1 MSAWYNDRDGGSNG
15 GHVTSDYLL
24 VGQIQA
30 PLPCT
35 PLVVPSFGFD
45 WAVTTCRFRDKVAR
59 KALSASSWFLAI
71 AGVSLGATHAVIA
84 DSFSTVPALACLV
97 LAIFGI
103 VIGISAHKAPMSI
116 AALTALTAA
125 AILAARI
132 FENDSKSSQSLVSE
146 SLFLTS
152 QILLVLGLVLI
163 VRRRLTGQAAN
174 VLADGLI
181 VGIGAWLIVWVYL
194 VQPSLGITGNSASFT
209 SIRSLT
215 LGVAM
220 IVLFLLVTL
229 LFSETVPSPANAF
242 IGLAIA
248 LGLAGLILRAVVSRG
263 DVSFSTATLDAPL
276 LMAVAL
282 AGAAFIHPTIRHIA
296 EAGSHTVVPALMT
309 RLLTTTSSLIAP
321 IIILAIDK
329 PTNSQDTTVR
339 TITVCILA
347 AVVMSRVVQSVRLNA
362 HTQEQLVKSALTDSL
377 TGLPNRVLMLQHIES
392 AMRTS
397 WKTNLQPTVLF
408 IDVDRFK
415 NINDSLGH
423 SIGDDVLTEVSR
435 RLTSAVPTHA
445 TVARIAGDEFVIL
458 DTTTETVTQSVL
470 LAEKVLD
477 SLRSPITTRD
487 GDMFVTA
494 SIGVAYAPTAVE
506 LSANELMR
514 HADTAM
520 YRAKNAGRNC
530 IALFDESMLESV
542 TKRLDVETALYRALE
557 RNELHL
563 VHQPI
568 VDIDLGIVVGFEALM
583 RWDRGQSQVVS
594 PDEFIPIAEET
605 GIIVP
610 LGSWAINDALT
621 QLRSWIDAGHCSPST
636 TMSVNVSVRQLHD
649 PQFVTVVTEAL
660 ASSGIP
666 AEQLWLEVTESVMIT
681 EPTQALASLHR
692 LNTIGVRIAIDDF
705 GTGYSSLS
713 LLQRFPIQ
721 CIKID
726 RAFVNDVV
734 TEPAT
739 QNIVRTIIAMATA
752 MGADIVAEGVE
763 SIEQLS
769 QLASLECHRAQG
781 YLFSRPVHVDD
792 VPRVVKFI
800 EDPTHWREITAQN

>member
-1 MSAWYNDRDGGSNG
+1 MGAWYNDRDGGSNS
-15 GHVTSDYLL
+15 GHVSSDYLS
-24 VGQIQA
+24 GAQIQA

-35 PLVVPSFGFD
+35 QPVVPSFGFD
-45 WAVTTCRFRDKVAR
+45 WAVTTCRIRDKVAR
-59 KALSASSWFLAI
+59 RALSASAWLIALA
-71 AGVSLGATHAVIA
+71 AVSLGAAHAIIA
-84 DSFSTVPALACLV
+84 DSFASAPAIACLV
-97 LAIFGI
+97 LAVFGLVVGLTTHNASSPIASVTFLTSVAI
-103 VIGISAHKAPMSI
+103 V
-116 AALTALTAA
+116 
-125 AILAARI
+125 AARI
-132 FENDSKSSQSLVSE
+132 IEDKENSTQSLAAE
-146 SLFLTS
+146 SLFLVS
-152 QILLVLGLVLI
+152 QLLLVIGLI
-163 VRRRLTGQAAN
+163 FIIRRRLTGQVGN

-181 VGIGAWLIVWVYL
+181 VGIGTWLIVWVYL

-209 SIRSLT
+209 TVRSLT

-229 LFSETVPSPANAF
+229 LFSETAPSPANAF
-242 IGLAIA
+242 IGIA
-248 LGLAGLILRAVVSRG
+248 VALSLTGIILRAVVTRG
-263 DVSFSTATLDAPL
+263 DISFSTATLDAPL
-276 LMAVAL
+276 LMAIAM
-282 AGAAFIHPTIRHIA
+282 AGAGFAHPTIRHA
-296 EAGSHTVVPALMT
+296 TANGSRTVTPALMT
-309 RLLTTTSSLIAP
+309 RLLTTTSSLVAP

-329 PTNSQDTTVR
+329 PADNQDTTVR
-339 TITVCILA
+339 TITVCVL
-347 AVVMSRVVQSVRLNA
+347 AVVVMTRVVQSVRLNA
-362 HTQEQLVKSALTDSL
+362 NTQDQLVRNALTDSL

-392 AMRTS
+392 AMRSS
-397 WKTNLQPTVLF
+397 WRTHLQPTILF

-435 RLTSAVPTHA
+435 RITSAVPPHA
-445 TVARIAGDEFVIL
+445 TVARIAGDEFVVL
-458 DTTTETVTQSVL
+458 DATTETVTQSVL
-470 LAEKVLD
+470 LAEQVLD

-583 RWDRGQSQVVS
+583 RWDRGQSHVVS

-621 QLRSWIDAGHCSPST
+621 QLRSWIDAAHCSPST

-692 LNTIGVRIAIDDF
+692 LNSLGVRIAIDDF

-726 RAFVNDVV
+726 RAFVNEVV

-752 MGADIVAEGVE
+752 MGADVVAEGVE
-763 SIEQLS
+763 SIEQLA
-769 QLASLECHRAQG
+769 QLTSLECHRAQG

-800 EDPTHWREITAQN
+800 EDPNHWREITDRK

>member
-1 MSAWYNDRDGGSNG
+1 
-15 GHVTSDYLL
+15 
-24 VGQIQA
+24 
-30 PLPCT
+30 
-35 PLVVPSFGFD
+35 
-45 WAVTTCRFRDKVAR
+45 VAR
-59 KALSASSWFLAI
+59 KALSASAWLVAVAAI
-71 AGVSLGATHAVIA
+71 GLGATHAVIA
-84 DSFSTVPALACLV
+84 DSFSSVPAITCLV
-97 LAIFGI
+97 VAVFGI
-103 VIGISAHKAPMSI
+103 VIGLMAHKAQTSV
-116 AALTALTAA
+116 AALAGLTAA
-125 AILAARI
+125 AIFAARI
-132 FENDSKSSQSLVSE
+132 IENDSSSSHSLATE
-146 SLFLTS
+146 SLFLAS
-152 QILLVLGLVLI
+152 QILLVLGLVFSI
-163 VRRRLTGQAAN
+163 RRRLTGQVAN

-209 SIRSLT
+209 TIRSLS

-229 LFSETVPSPANAF
+229 LFSQTVPSPANAF
-242 IGLAIA
+242 VGIAIA
-248 LGLAGLILRAVVSRG
+248 LSLTGLILRAVVSRG
-263 DVSFSTATLDAPL
+263 DVSFSTATLDSPL

-282 AGAAFIHPTIRHIA
+282 VGAGFIHPTIRHIA
-296 EAGSHTVVPALMT
+296 EGGTHTVPPALMT

-329 PTNSQDTTVR
+329 PANIQDITVR
-339 TITVCILA
+339 TITACILA
-347 AVVMSRVVQSVRLNA
+347 AVVMSRVVQSVRQNA
-362 HTQEQLVKSALTDSL
+362 NTQEQLVKNALTDSL

-392 AMRTS
+392 AMRSS
-397 WKTNLQPTVLF
+397 WKTHLQPTVLF

-458 DTTTETVTQSVL
+458 DTTTESVTHSVL
-470 LAEKVLD
+470 LAERVLD
-477 SLRSPITTRD
+477 SLRRPIATRD

-557 RNELHL
+557 RNELRL

-621 QLRSWIDAGHCSPST
+621 QLRSWIDAGHCSAST

-660 ASSGIP
+660 ASSGVP

-692 LNTIGVRIAIDDF
+692 LNALGVRIAIDDF

-739 QNIVRTIIAMATA
+739 QNIVRTIIAMAIA
-752 MGADIVAEGVE
+752 MGADVVAEGVE
-763 SIEQLS
+763 NTEQLD
-769 QLASLECHRAQG
+769 QLLSLECHRAQG

-792 VPRVVKFI
+792 VPRVVKYL
-800 EDPTHWREITAQN
+800 EDPNHWREITARS

>member
-1 MSAWYNDRDGGSNG
+1 MG
-15 GHVTSDYLL
+15 SDYLL

-30 PLPCT
+30 PLPRT
-35 PLVVPSFGFD
+35 QPVVPSFGFD

-59 KALSASSWFLAI
+59 KALSASAWLVAVAAI
-71 AGVSLGATHAVIA
+71 GLGATHAVIA
-84 DSFSTVPALACLV
+84 DSFSSVPAITCLV
-97 LAIFGI
+97 VAVFGI
-103 VIGISAHKAPMSI
+103 VIGLMAHKAPTSV
-116 AALTALTAA
+116 AALAGLTAA
-125 AILAARI
+125 AIFAARI
-132 FENDSKSSQSLVSE
+132 IENDSSSSHSLATE
-146 SLFLTS
+146 SLFLAS
-152 QILLVLGLVLI
+152 QVLLVLGLVFSI
-163 VRRRLTGQAAN
+163 RRRLTGQVAN

-209 SIRSLT
+209 TIRSLS

-229 LFSETVPSPANAF
+229 LFSQTVPSPANAF
-242 IGLAIA
+242 VGIAIA
-248 LGLAGLILRAVVSRG
+248 LSLTGLILRAVVSRG

-282 AGAAFIHPTIRHIA
+282 VGAGFIHPTIRHIA
-296 EAGSHTVVPALMT
+296 EGGTHTVPPALMT

-329 PTNSQDTTVR
+329 PANIQDITVR
-339 TITVCILA
+339 TITACILA
-347 AVVMSRVVQSVRLNA
+347 AVVMSRVVQSVRQNA
-362 HTQEQLVKSALTDSL
+362 NTQEQLVKNALTDSL

-392 AMRTS
+392 AMRSS
-397 WKTNLQPTVLF
+397 WKTHLQPTVLF

-458 DTTTETVTQSVL
+458 DTTTESVTQSVL
-470 LAEKVLD
+470 LAERVLD
-477 SLRSPITTRD
+477 SLRRPIATRD

-621 QLRSWIDAGHCSPST
+621 QLRSWIDAGHCSAST

-660 ASSGIP
+660 TSSGVP

-692 LNTIGVRIAIDDF
+692 LNALGVRIAIDDF

-739 QNIVRTIIAMATA
+739 QNIVRTIIAMAIA
-752 MGADIVAEGVE
+752 MGADVVAEGVE
-763 SIEQLS
+763 NTEQLD
-769 QLASLECHRAQG
+769 QLLSLECHRAQG
-781 YLFSRPVHVDD
+781 YLFSRPVHIDD
-792 VPRVVKFI
+792 VPRVVKYL
-800 EDPTHWREITAQN
+800 EDPNHWREITGRS

>member
-1 MSAWYNDRDGGSNG
+1 MD
-15 GHVTSDYLL
+15 SDYLL
-24 VGQIQA
+24 DGQIQA

-35 PLVVPSFGFD
+35 QPVVPSFGFD

-59 KALSASSWFLAI
+59 KALSASAWIVAVAAI
-71 AGVSLGATHAVIA
+71 GLGATHAVTA
-84 DSFSTVPALACLV
+84 DSFSSVPAFACLV
-97 LAIFGI
+97 IAIFGI
-103 VIGISAHKAPMSI
+103 VLGIIAHKAPMSV
-116 AALTALTAA
+116 TALTVLTAA
-125 AILAARI
+125 SILAARI
-132 FENDSKSSQSLVSE
+132 IENESSSSHSLATE

-152 QILLVLGLVLI
+152 QVLLVLGLVFI
-163 VRRRLTGQAAN
+163 IRRRLTGQVAN

-209 SIRSLT
+209 TIRSLT

-242 IGLAIA
+242 VGIAIA
-248 LGLAGLILRAVVSRG
+248 LSLTGLVLRAVVSRG

-282 AGAAFIHPTIRHIA
+282 VGAGLIHPTIRHIA
-296 EAGSHTVVPALMT
+296 EGGTHTVVPKLMT
-309 RLLTTTSSLIAP
+309 RLLTTTSSLVAP

-329 PTNSQDTTVR
+329 PANSQDTTVR
-339 TITVCILA
+339 TITACILA
-347 AVVMSRVVQSVRLNA
+347 SVVMSRVVQSVRQNA
-362 HTQEQLVKSALTDSL
+362 GTQEQLVKNALTDSL

-392 AMRTS
+392 AMRSS
-397 WKTNLQPTVLF
+397 WKTHLQPTVLF

-435 RLTSAVPTHA
+435 RLTSAVPSHA
-445 TVARIAGDEFVIL
+445 TVARIAGDEFVVL
-458 DTTTETVTQSVL
+458 DTTTESVTQSVL

-477 SLRSPITTRD
+477 SLRSPIKTRD

-506 LSANELMR
+506 LSANDLMR

-594 PDEFIPIAEET
+594 PDEFIPIAEDT

-621 QLRSWIDAGHCSPST
+621 QLRSWIDAGHCSAST

-660 ASSGIP
+660 AASGVP

-692 LNTIGVRIAIDDF
+692 LNALGVRIAIDDF

-752 MGADIVAEGVE
+752 MGADVVAEGVE
-763 SIEQLS
+763 TTEQLA
-769 QLASLECHRAQG
+769 QLTSLDCHRAQG

-800 EDPTHWREITAQN
+800 EDTINWRKITQPN

>member
-1 MSAWYNDRDGGSNG
+1 M
-15 GHVTSDYLL
+15 
-24 VGQIQA
+24 
-30 PLPCT
+30 
-35 PLVVPSFGFD
+35 
-45 WAVTTCRFRDKVAR
+45 AR
-59 KALSASSWFLAI
+59 KVLSATAWIFAI
-71 AGVSLGATHAVIA
+71 AAIGLGAAHALTA
-84 DSFSTVPALACLV
+84 DGFSSVTALACL
-97 LAIFGI
+97 AISLLGFVIGVASSKTPLPVAVVTVFTALVI
-103 VIGISAHKAPMSI
+103 VIAR
-116 AALTALTAA
+116 
-125 AILAARI
+125 AIE
-132 FENDSKSSQSLVSE
+132 ENADSPHTLIPE
-146 SLFLTS
+146 SLFLAS
-152 QILLVLGLVLI
+152 QVLVVLGLVFIL
-163 VRRRLTGQAAN
+163 RRRLHGQAGN

-181 VGIGAWLIVWVYL
+181 VGIGAWLVVWVYL
-194 VQPSLGITGNSASFT
+194 VQPSLGVTGNSAAFT
-209 SIRSLT
+209 TIRSIT
-215 LGVAM
+215 LGVTM
-220 IVLFLLVTL
+220 IVLFLLATL
-229 LFSETVPSPANAF
+229 LFSQTVPSPANAF
-242 IGLAIA
+242 VGIAIA
-248 LGLAGLILRAVVSRG
+248 LALSGIILRAVVFRG

-276 LMAVAL
+276 LMAIAL
-282 AGAAFIHPTIRHIA
+282 AGAGFAHPSIRHIA
-296 EAGSHTVVPALMT
+296 ATGSNTVVPALMT
-309 RLLTTTSSLIAP
+309 RLLTTTSSLVAP
-321 IIILAIDK
+321 IIVLAIDK
-329 PTNSQDTTVR
+329 PANTQDTTVR

-362 HTQEQLVKSALTDSL
+362 NTQEQLVRSALTDSL
-377 TGLPNRVLMLQHIES
+377 TGLPNRVLMLQHIET
-392 AMRTS
+392 AMRSS
-397 WKTNLQPTVLF
+397 WKTNVQPTVLF

-445 TVARIAGDEFVIL
+445 TVARIAGDEFVVL
-458 DTTTETVTQSVL
+458 DATTETVTQSVL
-470 LAEKVLD
+470 LAEQVLD
-477 SLRSPITTRD
+477 SLRSPIKTRD

-494 SIGVAYAPTAVE
+494 SIGVAYSPTAVE

-621 QLRSWIDAGHCSPST
+621 QLRSWIDAGHCSAST

-649 PQFVTVVTEAL
+649 PQFVTVVTDAL
-660 ASSGIP
+660 ASSGVA

-692 LNTIGVRIAIDDF
+692 LNALGVRIAIDDF

-739 QNIVRTIIAMATA
+739 QNIVRTIIAMAIA
-752 MGADIVAEGVE
+752 MDADVVAEGVE
-763 SIEQLS
+763 TTEQLA
-769 QLASLECHRAQG
+769 QLNSLNCHRAQG

-800 EDPTHWREITAQN
+800 EDTSNWREITQAN

>member
-1 MSAWYNDRDGGSNG
+1 M
-15 GHVTSDYLL
+15 
-24 VGQIQA
+24 
-30 PLPCT
+30 
-35 PLVVPSFGFD
+35 
-45 WAVTTCRFRDKVAR
+45 AR
-59 KALSASSWFLAI
+59 KALSAFAWIFALSAV
-71 AGVSLGATHAVIA
+71 GLGAAHAVIA
-84 DSFSTVPALACLV
+84 NGFSSIPAIACLV
-97 LAIFGI
+97 IATLGI
-103 VIGISAHKAPMSI
+103 VAGVGTHTAPMPVATI
-116 AALTALTAA
+116 TALTAT

-132 FENDSKSSQSLVSE
+132 IENRHSAHHSLLTE
-146 SLFLTS
+146 SLFLMS
-152 QILLVLGLVLI
+152 QLFLVLGLVFI
-163 VRRRLTGQAAN
+163 IRRRLTAQAGN

-194 VQPSLGITGNSASFT
+194 VQPSLGITGNSPSFT
-209 SIRSLT
+209 TIRSLT

-220 IVLFLLVTL
+220 IVLFLLATL
-229 LFSETVPSPANAF
+229 LFSETVPSPAKVF
-242 IGLAIA
+242 LGLAIA
-248 LGLAGLILRAVVSRG
+248 LSLTGVILRAVALRG
-263 DVSFSTATLDAPL
+263 DVSFSMATLDAPL

-282 AGAAFIHPTIRHIA
+282 AGAGFAHPTIRHVSVG
-296 EAGSHTVVPALMT
+296 GSHASMPPLMT
-309 RLLTTTSSLIAP
+309 RLLTTTSSLVAP

-329 PTNSQDTTVR
+329 PANNQDSTVR
-339 TITVCILA
+339 TVTACILA

-362 HTQEQLVKSALTDSL
+362 TTQEQLVRSALTDSL
-377 TGLPNRVLMLQHIES
+377 TGLPNRVLMLQHIET
-392 AMRTS
+392 AMRS
-397 WKTNLQPTVLF
+397 AWKTHLQPTVLF

-435 RLTSAVPTHA
+435 RLTSAIPPHA
-445 TVARIAGDEFVIL
+445 TVARIAGDEFVVL
-458 DTTTETVTQSVL
+458 DATTETVTQSVL
-470 LAEKVLD
+470 LAEHVLD
-477 SLRSPITTRD
+477 SLRSPINTRD

-506 LSANELMR
+506 LSASELMR

-583 RWDRGQSQVVS
+583 RWDRGLAQIVT

-610 LGSWAINDALT
+610 LGSWAINDALV

-649 PQFVTVVTEAL
+649 PQFVSVVSEAL
-660 ASSGIP
+660 TTSGIP

-692 LNTIGVRIAIDDF
+692 LNSLGIRIAIDDF

-726 RAFVNDVV
+726 RAFVNDIVN
-734 TEPAT
+734 EPAT
-739 QNIVRTIIAMATA
+739 QNIVRTIVAMATT

-763 SIEQLS
+763 NIEQLA
-769 QLASLECHRAQG
+769 QLSSLDCHRAQG
-781 YLFSRPVHVDD
+781 YLFSRPVHVEDI
-792 VPRVVKFI
+792 PRVVKFI
-800 EDPTHWREITAQN
+800 EDPTHWREITGRI

>member
-1 MSAWYNDRDGGSNG
+1 MG
-15 GHVTSDYLL
+15 SDYLL

-30 PLPCT
+30 PLPRT
-35 PLVVPSFGFD
+35 QPVVPSFGFD

-59 KALSASSWFLAI
+59 KALSASAWLVAVAAI
-71 AGVSLGATHAVIA
+71 GLGATHAVIA
-84 DSFSTVPALACLV
+84 DSFSSVPAIACLV
-97 LAIFGI
+97 VAVFGI
-103 VIGISAHKAPMSI
+103 VIGLMAHKAPTSV
-116 AALTALTAA
+116 AALAGLTAA
-125 AILAARI
+125 AIFAARI
-132 FENDSKSSQSLVSE
+132 IENDSSSAHSLATE
-146 SLFLTS
+146 SLFLAS
-152 QILLVLGLVLI
+152 QILLVLGLVFSI
-163 VRRRLTGQAAN
+163 RRRLTGQVAN

-209 SIRSLT
+209 TIRSLS

-229 LFSETVPSPANAF
+229 LFSQTVPSPANAF
-242 IGLAIA
+242 VGIAIA
-248 LGLAGLILRAVVSRG
+248 LSLTGLILRAVVSRG

-282 AGAAFIHPTIRHIA
+282 VGAGFIHPTIRHIA
-296 EAGSHTVVPALMT
+296 EGGTHTVPPALMT

-329 PTNSQDTTVR
+329 PANIQDITVR
-339 TITVCILA
+339 TITACILA
-347 AVVMSRVVQSVRLNA
+347 AVVMSRVVQSVRQNA
-362 HTQEQLVKSALTDSL
+362 NTQEQLVKNALTDSL

-392 AMRTS
+392 AMRSS
-397 WKTNLQPTVLF
+397 WKTHLQPTVLF

-458 DTTTETVTQSVL
+458 DTTTESVTQSVL
-470 LAEKVLD
+470 LAERVLD
-477 SLRSPITTRD
+477 SLRRPIATRD

-621 QLRSWIDAGHCSPST
+621 QLRSWIDAGHCSAST

-660 ASSGIP
+660 TSSGVP

-692 LNTIGVRIAIDDF
+692 LNALGVRIAIDDF

-739 QNIVRTIIAMATA
+739 QNIVRTIIAMAIA
-752 MGADIVAEGVE
+752 MGADVVAEGVE
-763 SIEQLS
+763 NTEQLD
-769 QLASLECHRAQG
+769 QLLSLECHRAQG

-792 VPRVVKFI
+792 VPRVVKYL
-800 EDPTHWREITAQN
+800 EDPNHWREITGRS

>member
-1 MSAWYNDRDGGSNG
+1 
-15 GHVTSDYLL
+15 
-24 VGQIQA
+24 
-30 PLPCT
+30 
-35 PLVVPSFGFD
+35 
-45 WAVTTCRFRDKVAR
+45 VAR
-59 KALSASSWFLAI
+59 KVLSATAWIFAI
-71 AGVSLGATHAVIA
+71 AAIGLGAAHALTA
-84 DSFSTVPALACLV
+84 DGFSSVPALACL
-97 LAIFGI
+97 AISLLGFVIGVASNKTPLPVDVVTVFTALVI
-103 VIGISAHKAPMSI
+103 VIAR
-116 AALTALTAA
+116 
-125 AILAARI
+125 AIE
-132 FENDSKSSQSLVSE
+132 ENADSPHTLIPE
-146 SLFLTS
+146 SLFLAS
-152 QILLVLGLVLI
+152 QVLVVLGLVFIL
-163 VRRRLTGQAAN
+163 RRRLHGQAGN

-181 VGIGAWLIVWVYL
+181 VGIGAWLVVWVYL
-194 VQPSLGITGNSASFT
+194 VQPSLGVTGNSAAFT
-209 SIRSLT
+209 TIRSIT
-215 LGVAM
+215 LGVTM
-220 IVLFLLVTL
+220 IVLFLLATL
-229 LFSETVPSPANAF
+229 LFSQTVPSPANAF
-242 IGLAIA
+242 VGIAIA
-248 LGLAGLILRAVVSRG
+248 LALSGIILRAVVFRG

-276 LMAVAL
+276 LMAIAL
-282 AGAAFIHPTIRHIA
+282 AGAGFAHPSIRHIA
-296 EAGSHTVVPALMT
+296 ATGSNTVVPALMT
-309 RLLTTTSSLIAP
+309 RLLTTTSSLVAP
-321 IIILAIDK
+321 IIVLAIDK
-329 PTNSQDTTVR
+329 PANTQDTTVR

-362 HTQEQLVKSALTDSL
+362 NTQEQLVRSALTDSL
-377 TGLPNRVLMLQHIES
+377 TGLPNRVLMLQHIET
-392 AMRTS
+392 AMRSS
-397 WKTNLQPTVLF
+397 WKTNVQPTVLF

-445 TVARIAGDEFVIL
+445 TVARIAGDEFVVL
-458 DTTTETVTQSVL
+458 DATTETVTQSVL
-470 LAEKVLD
+470 LAEQVLD
-477 SLRSPITTRD
+477 SLRSPIKTRD

-494 SIGVAYAPTAVE
+494 SIGVAYSPTAVE

-621 QLRSWIDAGHCSPST
+621 QLRSWIDAGHCSAST

-649 PQFVTVVTEAL
+649 PQFVTVVTDAL
-660 ASSGIP
+660 ASSGVA

-692 LNTIGVRIAIDDF
+692 LNALGVRIAIDDF

-739 QNIVRTIIAMATA
+739 QNIVRTIIAMAIA
-752 MGADIVAEGVE
+752 MDADVVAEGVE
-763 SIEQLS
+763 TTEQLA
-769 QLASLECHRAQG
+769 QLNSLNCHRAQG

-800 EDPTHWREITAQN
+800 EDTSNWREITQAN

>member
-1 MSAWYNDRDGGSNG
+1 MSAWYNDRDGGSNS
-15 GHVTSDYLL
+15 GHVGSDYLL

-30 PLPCT
+30 PLPRT
-35 PLVVPSFGFD
+35 QPVVPSFGFD

-59 KALSASSWFLAI
+59 KALSASAWLVAVAAI
-71 AGVSLGATHAVIA
+71 GLGATHAVIA
-84 DSFSTVPALACLV
+84 DSFSSVPAIACLV
-97 LAIFGI
+97 VAVFGI
-103 VIGISAHKAPMSI
+103 VIGLMAHQAPTSV
-116 AALTALTAA
+116 ATLAGLTAA
-125 AILAARI
+125 AIFAARI
-132 FENDSKSSQSLVSE
+132 IENDSSSSHSLATE
-146 SLFLTS
+146 SLFLAS
-152 QILLVLGLVLI
+152 QILLVLGLVFSI
-163 VRRRLTGQAAN
+163 RRRLTGQVAN

-209 SIRSLT
+209 TIRSLS

-229 LFSETVPSPANAF
+229 LFSQTVPSPANAF
-242 IGLAIA
+242 VGIAIA
-248 LGLAGLILRAVVSRG
+248 LSLTGLILRAVVSRG
-263 DVSFSTATLDAPL
+263 DVSFSIATLDAPL

-282 AGAAFIHPTIRHIA
+282 VGAGFIHPTIRHIA
-296 EAGSHTVVPALMT
+296 EGGTHTVPPALMT

-329 PTNSQDTTVR
+329 PANIQDITVR
-339 TITVCILA
+339 TITACILA
-347 AVVMSRVVQSVRLNA
+347 AVVMSRVVQSVRQNA
-362 HTQEQLVKSALTDSL
+362 NTQEQLVKNALTDSL

-392 AMRTS
+392 AMRSS
-397 WKTNLQPTVLF
+397 WKTHLQPTVLF

-458 DTTTETVTQSVL
+458 DTTTESVTQSVL
-470 LAEKVLD
+470 LAERVLD
-477 SLRSPITTRD
+477 SLRRPIATRD

-621 QLRSWIDAGHCSPST
+621 QLRSWIDAGHCSAST

-660 ASSGIP
+660 TSSGVP

-692 LNTIGVRIAIDDF
+692 LNALGVRIAIDDF

-739 QNIVRTIIAMATA
+739 QNIVRTIIAMAIA
-752 MGADIVAEGVE
+752 MGADVVAEGVE
-763 SIEQLS
+763 NTEQLD
-769 QLASLECHRAQG
+769 QLLSLECHRAQG
-781 YLFSRPVHVDD
+781 YLFSRPVHIDD
-792 VPRVVKFI
+792 VPRVVKYL
-800 EDPTHWREITAQN
+800 EDPNHWREITGRS

>member
-1 MSAWYNDRDGGSNG
+1 MSAWYNDRDGGSNS
-15 GHVTSDYLL
+15 GHVGSDYLL

-30 PLPCT
+30 PLPRT
-35 PLVVPSFGFD
+35 QPVVPSFGFD
-45 WAVTTCRFRDKVAR
+45 WAVTTCKFRDKVAR
-59 KALSASSWFLAI
+59 KALSASAWLVAVAAI
-71 AGVSLGATHAVIA
+71 SLGATHAVIA
-84 DSFSTVPALACLV
+84 DSFSSVPAITCLV
-97 LAIFGI
+97 VAVFGI
-103 VIGISAHKAPMSI
+103 VIGLMAHKAPTSV
-116 AALTALTAA
+116 AALAGLTAA
-125 AILAARI
+125 AIFAARI
-132 FENDSKSSQSLVSE
+132 IENDSSSSHSLATE
-146 SLFLTS
+146 SLFLAS
-152 QILLVLGLVLI
+152 QILLVLGLVFSI
-163 VRRRLTGQAAN
+163 RRRLTGQVAN

-209 SIRSLT
+209 TIRSLS

-229 LFSETVPSPANAF
+229 LFSQTVPSPANAF
-242 IGLAIA
+242 VGIAIA
-248 LGLAGLILRAVVSRG
+248 LSLTGLILRAVVSRG

-282 AGAAFIHPTIRHIA
+282 VGAGFIHPTIRHIA
-296 EAGSHTVVPALMT
+296 EGGTHTVPPALMT

-329 PTNSQDTTVR
+329 PANIQDITVR
-339 TITVCILA
+339 TITACILA
-347 AVVMSRVVQSVRLNA
+347 AVVMSRVVQSVRQNA
-362 HTQEQLVKSALTDSL
+362 NTQEQLVKNALTDSL

-392 AMRTS
+392 AMRSS
-397 WKTNLQPTVLF
+397 WKTHLQPTVLF

-458 DTTTETVTQSVL
+458 DTTTESVTQSVL
-470 LAEKVLD
+470 LAERVLD
-477 SLRSPITTRD
+477 SLRRPIATRD

-621 QLRSWIDAGHCSPST
+621 QLRSWIDAGHCSAST

-660 ASSGIP
+660 TSSGVP

-692 LNTIGVRIAIDDF
+692 LNALGVRIAIDDF

-739 QNIVRTIIAMATA
+739 QNIVRTIIAMAIA
-752 MGADIVAEGVE
+752 MGADVVAEGVE
-763 SIEQLS
+763 NTEQLD
-769 QLASLECHRAQG
+769 QLLSLECHRAQG

-792 VPRVVKFI
+792 VPRVVKYL
-800 EDPTHWREITAQN
+800 EDPNHWREITARS

>member
-1 MSAWYNDRDGGSNG
+1 
-15 GHVTSDYLL
+15 
-24 VGQIQA
+24 
-30 PLPCT
+30 
-35 PLVVPSFGFD
+35 
-45 WAVTTCRFRDKVAR
+45 VAR
-59 KALSASSWFLAI
+59 KVLSATAWIFAI
-71 AGVSLGATHAVIA
+71 AAIGLGAAHALTA
-84 DSFSTVPALACLV
+84 DGFSSVPALACL
-97 LAIFGI
+97 AISLLGF
-103 VIGISAHKAPMSI
+103 VIGVASNKTPLPVAVVTV
-116 AALTALTAA
+116 LTALVIVIAR
-125 AILAARI
+125 AIE
-132 FENDSKSSQSLVSE
+132 ENADSPHTLIPE
-146 SLFLTS
+146 SLFLAS
-152 QILLVLGLVLI
+152 QVLVVLGLVFIL
-163 VRRRLTGQAAN
+163 RRRLHGQAGN

-181 VGIGAWLIVWVYL
+181 VGIGAWLVVWVYL
-194 VQPSLGITGNSASFT
+194 VQPSLGVTGNSAAFT
-209 SIRSLT
+209 TIRSIT
-215 LGVAM
+215 LGVTM
-220 IVLFLLVTL
+220 IVLFLLATL
-229 LFSETVPSPANAF
+229 LFSQTVPSPANAF
-242 IGLAIA
+242 VGIAIA
-248 LGLAGLILRAVVSRG
+248 LALSGIILRAVVFRG

-276 LMAVAL
+276 LMAIAL
-282 AGAAFIHPTIRHIA
+282 AGAGFAHPSIRHIA
-296 EAGSHTVVPALMT
+296 ATGSNTVVPALMT
-309 RLLTTTSSLIAP
+309 RLLTTTSSLVAP
-321 IIILAIDK
+321 IIVLAIDK
-329 PTNSQDTTVR
+329 PANTQDTTVR

-362 HTQEQLVKSALTDSL
+362 NTQEQLVRSALTDSL
-377 TGLPNRVLMLQHIES
+377 TGLPNRVLMLQHIET
-392 AMRTS
+392 AMRSS
-397 WKTNLQPTVLF
+397 WKTNVQPTVLF

-445 TVARIAGDEFVIL
+445 TVARIAGDEFVVL
-458 DTTTETVTQSVL
+458 DATTETVTQSVL
-470 LAEKVLD
+470 LAEQVLD
-477 SLRSPITTRD
+477 SLRSPIKTRD

-494 SIGVAYAPTAVE
+494 SIGVAYSPTAVE

-621 QLRSWIDAGHCSPST
+621 QLRSWIDAGHCSAST

-649 PQFVTVVTEAL
+649 PQFVTVVTDAL
-660 ASSGIP
+660 ASSGVA

-692 LNTIGVRIAIDDF
+692 LNALGVRIAIDDF

-739 QNIVRTIIAMATA
+739 QNIVRTIIAMAIA
-752 MGADIVAEGVE
+752 MDADVVAEGVE
-763 SIEQLS
+763 TTEQLA
-769 QLASLECHRAQG
+769 QLNSLNCHRAQG

-800 EDPTHWREITAQN
+800 EDTSNWREITQAN